1 MCLSCSTH
9 SVQSELRPREFGQH
23 GRFSFMSAIF
33 LETSLSVDQAVLSP
47 GVCAGSGSRHV
58 AKAVWESGPDST

>member
-1 MCLSCSTH
+1 MEGSL
-9 SVQSELRPREFGQH
+9 L
-23 GRFSFMSAIF
+23 SAIF
-33 LETSLSVDQAVLSP
+33 SEASLSVDQAVLSP